1 MAVLMSSV
9 ERELESFSSCYA
21 VMGKQLA
28 GALQETEKGVTAVV
42 QRINAVHG
50 LSCGQVDRLGQT
62 MDQCLVL
69 VDVTCQ
75 QADQNRKI
83 ITIVR
88 QEMDSHFDE
97 LRHSVERTQNL
108 SREVRELQAFVE
120 LVTDIAGQT
129 KLLAVNAAIQATHAG
144 KAGAAFGVIASE
156 VKVLSVRSALAAKDI
171 ADKTGD
177 LSRRMTAELAAT
189 EKSAEVVRASVGHL
203 KVIILDIEALEARF
217 NGASA
222 ALRGILGEVQASNGE
237 VVTQLT
243 EALGHIQFQD
253 VVRQRVEQ
261 VEQGLGELTEHT
273 RFMIRKISEDGW
285 DGIFTVPL
293 KERLDQQV
301 QHYVMN
307 SQRDSH
313 SAALGGPIAGG
324 GNGPAIEL
332 F

>member
-1 MAVLMSSV
+1 
-9 ERELESFSSCYA
+9 
-21 VMGKQLA
+21 MGKQLA

-62 MDQCLVL
+62 MEQCLVL
-69 VDVTCQ
+69 VDVTRQ
-75 QADQNRKI
+75 QANQNRKV

-97 LRHSVERTQNL
+97 LRLSVERTQNL
-108 SREVRELQAFVE
+108 SREVRELKAFVE
-120 LVTDIAGQT
+120 LITDIAGQT

-144 KAGAAFGVIASE
+144 KAGAAFGVVASE
-156 VKVLSVRSALAAKDI
+156 VKALSVRSALAAKEI

-189 EKSAEVVRASVGHL
+189 EKSAEVVRASASHL
-203 KVIILDIEALEARF
+203 KAIILDIEALESRF
-217 NGASA
+217 NGAST
-222 ALRGILGEVQASNGE
+222 ALRGILGEVQVSNGD

-261 VEQGLGELTEHT
+261 VEQVLGELTAHT
-273 RFMIRKISEDGW
+273 RIMIKKISEDGW
-285 DGIFTVPL
+285 DGIFALPL

-301 QHYVMN
+301 KHYVMN